1 VAPGLRATVST
12 VFVLGVCLGLVPWQ
26 MRQLDAAI
34 GVPVGTLLTYGG
46 AFLFVAGAG
55 LLFAGAYYLK
65 RRGEGA
71 PLAMNPP
78 RRMVVAGPYAYLQH
92 PMLSGF
98 LAMALGEA
106 LWLHS
111 PSVTVYAV
119 LLGLLT
125 NVFAIY
131 VEEPRLEKRFGED
144 YRAYQEVTPRWLPFG
159 GRAQERPSSSAE

>member
-1 VAPGLRATVST
+1 VAPGLRVAVST
-12 VFVLGVCLGLVPWQ
+12 VFILGVLLGLVPWQ
-26 MRQLDAAI
+26 VRQFDAAI
-34 GVPVGTLLTYGG
+34 VVSIGTLLTYGG
-46 AFLFVAGAG
+46 VFLFVAGAG

-65 RRGEGA
+65 RRGEGT
-71 PLAMNPP
+71 PLAMSQPQ
-78 RRMVVAGPYAYLQH
+78 RMVVAGPYAYLQH

-111 PSVTVYAV
+111 PSVTAYAV

-125 NVFAIY
+125 NVFVIY

-144 YRAYQEVTPRWLPFG
+144 YRAYQDVTPRWLPFG
-159 GRAQERPSSSAE
+159 GRARERPSASAE